1 MKPIERNVT
10 TAAELLQLP
19 RGRWRY
25 ELVGGQLRVMT
36 PAGHVHGMVAA
47 RIGARLTMFVDANR
61 LGVTFAA
68 PGLLLRPAG
77 LAVEV
82 VSPSDRPSEVAEK
95 TEEWLRAGCR
105 AVVVVDPATTSATV
119 HRSGVATE
127 RFESEAELSVSEL
140 LPGWAVA
147 LRDIFHFSIS

>member
-1 MKPIERNVT
+1 MSHSPP
-10 TAAELLQLP
+10 QGYFSGP
-19 RGRWRY
+19 
-25 ELVGGQLRVMT
+25 
-36 PAGHVHGMVAA
+36 P
-47 RIGARLTMFVDANR
+47 D
-61 LGVTFAA
+61 
-68 PGLLLRPAG
+68 